1 MHHIIKMIP
10 KIMVVGI
17 LLLNS
22 ALLAESGPP
31 IIAVAPFKTGID
43 FAGWE
48 AVLLVRNQVAAKLWS
63 DYDCILLNRAH
74 GYSVSLEDSLKRL
87 SAMGSADYQ
96 PEVIFTADNIISG
109 TFQPGLGKTYD
120 CVIRMSDL
128 IKGDPRHLRTIT
140 VKVPT
145 IPGAAGPISEAIA
158 KELGLKRKTIIQ
170 PSVFVTSRTPIGV
183 VMPFMV
189 VASDGMNAEEKM
201 KLKTEL
207 RLRVELALQNDNK
220 IKIVDHAAIDKI
232 VKEHAMAKL
241 MDVPHFGRISQ
252 LVGADYMLLGSIHV
266 SADKFT
272 IELMAVDSRCSEIL
286 SAAIQSVP
294 KDKLSDVIERLSLD
308 VFATLAPPHPLVPS
322 TVEQRRREADF
333 YLYMLDVEEGALS
346 SSGMMC
352 MAEYA
357 EMAYLVGRGN
367 EAVMRDI
374 VIAAG
379 DFCISRVK
387 REKPFKQGLNAFA
400 EKLLEAYPKF
410 MADSEIIL
418 SRATAYA
425 GEENFDKARPL
436 IEKYYAQE
444 PASKEERARWVMGE
458 TLLAQ
463 GKASEAL
470 RYLNEEDD
478 YMTHIQCLAVRIYNT
493 LKDHDRELVSLS
505 RLSYKRLLN
514 EGLYER
520 YLELLAKKKGDQA
533 VAELLET
540 TIKRD
545 SWFAEKVFVRLLV
558 AEYGLKAGNKDR
570 AARIC
575 QQLLDEGKSHQW
587 RWDYVEDN
595 VSFKRRLEVLQSQAG
610 QFKESWLKA
619 REIQSWPTNCAIYLQ
634 PLGDVDQKLLTK
646 IKTAVKDFY
655 GAKTEILPAI
665 PLSRDKDY
673 YVASRNQFDASLV
686 LADVT
691 KKMKVPDDALVVG
704 MIMRESM
711 FADHL
716 RWSYA
721 RRDGRLVL
729 VSYFMWAAS
738 KDASLCEIALRNSVV
753 ADIAL
758 TMNVRGG
765 EYPCIT
771 SGSDNAR
778 SILRKKF
785 AFSEPVQ
792 LKYKALD
799 LAAEQQ
805 KNIEFFR
812 KAGAT
817 IVSPSSI
824 MGK

>member
-1 MHHIIKMIP
+1 MFNIIKMT
-10 KIMVVGI
+10 KMTVWVGV
-17 LLLNS
+17 LLAHS
-22 ALLAESGPP
+22 ALLAESGAP
-31 IIAVAPFKTGID
+31 IIAVAPFKAGID

-87 SAMGSADYQ
+87 SAMGSSDYQ

-207 RLRVELALQNDNK
+207 RLRVELALQNENK
-220 IKIVDHAAIDKI
+220 IKIVDHAAIEKI

-241 MDVPHFGRISQ
+241 MDVPHFGHISQ

-266 SADKFT
+266 STDKCT
-272 IELMAVDSRCSEIL
+272 IELMAVDSRSSEIL

-294 KDKLSDVIERLSLD
+294 KDKLGDVIERLSLD

-374 VIAAG
+374 VIAVG
-379 DFCISRVK
+379 NFCLSRIK
-387 REKPFKQGLNAFA
+387 WDKPFKQGLNVFA

-418 SRATAYA
+418 SRAAA
-425 GEENFDKARPL
+425 CVGEGNFDKARAL

-458 TLLAQ
+458 VLLAQ
-463 GKASEAL
+463 GKASEAV
-470 RYLNEEDD
+470 RYLNEADD
-478 YMTHIQCLAVRIYNT
+478 DMTHMKCLAVRIYNS
-493 LKDHDRELVSLS
+493 LKDEDRELGALS
-505 RLSYKRLLN
+505 RLSYKRLFD
-514 EGLYER
+514 EELYER
-520 YLELLAKKKGDQA
+520 YLALLAKKKGDNA
-533 VAELLET
+533 VVELLEA

-545 SWFAEKVFVRLLV
+545 SWFSEKVFVRLLV
-558 AEYGLKAGNKDR
+558 AEYSLKAGNKDR

-575 QQLLDEGKSHQW
+575 QQLLDDGRSHQW
-587 RWDYVEDN
+587 RWDDVAD
-595 VSFKRRLEVLQSQAG
+595 SASLKRRLEVLQSQAG
-610 QFKESWLKA
+610 QVKESWLKA
-619 REIQSWPTNCAIYLQ
+619 CEIQSCPTNYAIYLQ
-634 PLGDVDQKLLTK
+634 PLGDVDEKLLKK
-646 IKTAVKDFY
+646 IQSAVKGFY
-655 GAKTEILPAI
+655 GAKTGILPSIA
-665 PLSRDKDY
+665 LSRDKDY
-673 YVASRNQFDASLV
+673 YVASRNQFNAPLV
-686 LADVT
+686 LVDVT
-691 KKMKVPDDALVVG
+691 RQIKLPDDALAVV

-711 FADHL
+711 FADGL
-716 RWSYA
+716 RWSYM
-721 RRDGRLVL
+721 RRQERLLL
-729 VSYFMWAAS
+729 VSYFMWAS
-738 KDASLCEIALRNSVV
+738 DAPAQCELALRNSVV
-753 ADIAL
+753 ADVAL

-771 SGSDNAR
+771 SSSDNAH

-799 LAAEQQ
+799 LAAEHE
-805 KNIEFFR
+805 KNIDFFR

-817 IVSPSSI
+817 IVSP
-824 MGK
+824 

>member
-1 MHHIIKMIP
+1 MFNIIKMT
-10 KIMVVGI
+10 KMTVWVGV
-17 LLLNS
+17 LLAHS
-22 ALLAESGPP
+22 ALLAESGAP
-31 IIAVAPFKTGID
+31 IIAVAPFKAGID

-87 SAMGSADYQ
+87 SAMGSSDYQ

-207 RLRVELALQNDNK
+207 RLRVELALQNENK
-220 IKIVDHAAIDKI
+220 IKIVDHAAIEKI

-241 MDVPHFGRISQ
+241 MDVPHFGHISQ

-266 SADKFT
+266 STDKCT
-272 IELMAVDSRCSEIL
+272 IELMAVDSRSSEIL

-322 TVEQRRREADF
+322 TVQQRRREADF

-352 MAEYA
+352 MSEYA

-374 VIAAG
+374 VMAVG
-379 DFCISRVK
+379 NFCLSRIK
-387 REKPFKQGLNAFA
+387 WDKPFKQGLNVFA

-418 SRATAYA
+418 SRAAA
-425 GEENFDKARPL
+425 CVGEGNFDKARAL

-458 TLLAQ
+458 VLLAQ
-463 GKASEAL
+463 GKASEAV
-470 RYLNEEDD
+470 RYLNEADD
-478 YMTHIQCLAVRIYNT
+478 DMTHMKCLAVRIYNS
-493 LKDHDRELVSLS
+493 LKDEDRELGALS
-505 RLSYKRLLN
+505 RLSYKRLFD
-514 EGLYER
+514 EELYER
-520 YLELLAKKKGDQA
+520 YLALLAKKKGDNA
-533 VAELLET
+533 VVELLEA

-545 SWFAEKVFVRLLV
+545 SWFSEKVFVRLLV
-558 AEYGLKAGNKDR
+558 AEYSLKAGNKDR

-575 QQLLDEGKSHQW
+575 QQLLDEGKANNWHW
-587 RWDYVEDN
+587 YFIKN
-595 VSFKRRLEVLQSQAG
+595 PAAFKSRLEVVLKEAG
-610 QFKESWLKA
+610 PVKDVWLTA
-619 REIQSWPTNCAIYLQ
+619 SEIQSCPTNCAIYLQ
-634 PLGDVDQKLLTK
+634 PLGDVDNQLLK
-646 IKTAVKDFY
+646 KVQAGVQRFY
-655 GAKTEILPAI
+655 GANTKILPSI

-673 YVASRNQFDASLV
+673 YVASRNQFNAALV
-686 LADVT
+686 LTDVT
-691 KKMKVPDDALVVG
+691 AQLKLPNDALAVV

-711 FADHL
+711 FVDHY
-716 RWSYA
+716 RWIYA
-721 RRDGRLVL
+721 QRDGRFML
-729 VSYFMWAAS
+729 VSYFMWAPGGPAQ
-738 KDASLCEIALRNSVV
+738 CELALRNSVV
-753 ADIAL
+753 ADVAL

-771 SGSDNAR
+771 SSSDNAH

-799 LAAEQQ
+799 LAAEHE
-805 KNIEFFR
+805 KNIDFFR

-817 IVSPSSI
+817 IVSP
-824 MGK
+824 